1 MVCYSVLRCVTVCY
15 GVLGCDL
22 VIYGVLQCVTAC
34 YGVLCH
40 VIACYVSGMGCW
52 YGCWYVVLVCGVGI
66 RCWYT
71 VLVYGVGIRC
81 WYMVFAI
88 QTKFTAAYH
97 PEIFCN
103 HLFHLSFSSSW
114 GAKSHSSKKQT
125 SKITKPIFS

>member
-22 VIYGVLQCVTAC
+22 VIYGVLQCVTSC

-71 VLVYGVGIRC
+71 VLVYGVGIWC
-81 WYMVFAI
+81 LQSKLNLLQPTTQKYD
-88 QTKFTAAYH
+88 
-97 PEIFCN
+97 
-103 HLFHLSFSSSW
+103 LFHLSFSSSW